1 MSWRG
6 VHRGFIV
13 LTGVCLGSCGN
24 LNFDPQ
30 PVAPPPA
37 AEVTPLDIGG
47 LKFWLRADRGI
58 NYNSTTL
65 EVSSWK
71 EYVSDGVFTPL
82 GMGSGPAYDPMSS
95 TLGGAPS
102 VTFQQSG
109 GAAQFLQMTNAEG
122 SFWCGSNYTVMAV
135 IRGSLTNYPDQLA
148 EFLKVWPTGGATS
161 YFSGFLKYN
170 SIDLGY
176 LPFFDYSPAGGGG
189 GGGGGINKVRVK
201 SNLPPLPAGPLL
213 VSFHFA
219 GGGHQVRFNGQS
231 GVSVDASPGV
241 SPSCAGAFDYYIG
254 KGVLSGAGGSTMEI
268 GEILAF
274 DWDLDPGLELRLG
287 CYAKKRYGITSF
299 VGACD

>member
-1 MSWRG
+1 M
-6 VHRGFIV
+6 
-13 LTGVCLGSCGN
+13 CLGSCGN

-30 PVAPPPA
+30 QVAPSPA
-37 AEVTPLDIGG
+37 AEVTPLDISG
-47 LKFWLRADRGI
+47 LKIWLRADREV

-71 EYVSDGVFTPL
+71 EYVSGGVFAPF
-82 GMGSGPAYDPMSS
+82 GMGSGPTYEPISA

-102 VTFQQSG
+102 VKFQQPG
-109 GAAQFLQMTNAEG
+109 GAAQYMKIPAVNG
-122 SFWCGSNYTVMAV
+122 PFWCGSSYTVMAV

-148 EFLKVWPTGGATS
+148 EFLKVWPAGAQTS

-176 LPFFDYSPAGGGG
+176 LPFFDYSPSGGLGSV
-189 GGGGGINKVRVK
+189 NKVRVK

-287 CYAKKRYGITSF
+287 CYAKKRYGITNF
-299 VGACD
+299 VGSCD